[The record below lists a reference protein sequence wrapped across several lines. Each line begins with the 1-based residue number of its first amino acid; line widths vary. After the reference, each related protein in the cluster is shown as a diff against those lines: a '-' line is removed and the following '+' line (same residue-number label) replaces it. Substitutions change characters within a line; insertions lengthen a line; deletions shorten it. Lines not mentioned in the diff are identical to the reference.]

1 MSQTAQKFLTRLE
14 NEVIRFAPCAV
25 LVFDD
30 QNVIRIANSKAFQL
44 LEDRFEPTTQMPQLA
59 GRTLESLFPGLNFS
73 DVGSEWLH
81 LIRSEDDYQPLE
93 LQCVQVEHEGLDWV
107 IAYLDHPNSQRQR
120 EMLLEKEACTDAL
133 SGLANRRAFQRTM
146 ESNHHRSLSL
156 AIVDID
162 RFKEVNDQHG
172 HLAGDDLI
180 QYVSG
185 ELLDS
190 FQDNSILISR
200 MGGDEFSVLFET
212 KDSELI
218 VESLD
223 LFREKI
229 SNGQL
234 PQQTD
239 LEFSVS
245 IGAAISTQAAT
256 SSRTLLTQADKQL
269 YEAKNQG
276 RDQVSHVFLEGSEN
290 DH

>member
-1 MSQTAQKFLTRLE
+1 
-14 NEVIRFAPCAV
+14 
-25 LVFDD
+25 
-30 QNVIRIANSKAFQL
+30 
-44 LEDRFEPTTQMPQLA
+44 
-59 GRTLESLFPGLNFS
+59 
-73 DVGSEWLH
+73 
-81 LIRSEDDYQPLE
+81 
-93 LQCVQVEHEGLDWV
+93 
-107 IAYLDHPNSQRQR
+107 
-120 EMLLEKEACTDAL
+120 
-133 SGLANRRAFQRTM
+133 
-146 ESNHHRSLSL
+146 
-156 AIVDID
+156 
-162 RFKEVNDQHG
+162 
-172 HLAGDDLI
+172 
-180 QYVSG
+180 
-185 ELLDS
+185 
-190 FQDNSILISR
+190 

-276 RDQVSHVFLEGSEN
+276 RDQVSHVFLEESEN